1 MGNSPENQYHS
12 GSVEFQSKSAPV
24 FSRVK
29 TMSDSSSPAATQR
42 HIATWLLIV
51 CAMIYVMVVL
61 GGVTRL
67 THSGLSMVNWHPIA
81 GIIPPMSDSQ
91 WQAEFDNYKHYPE
104 YQKLNQ
110 GMDLAGFKSIFWFEF
125 AHRLLGRSIG
135 LVFLLGF
142 LWFAIRRQLNRELW
156 PQLAAMFVLGGMQG
170 LLGWFMVKSGLVD
183 RPHVS
188 QYRLTAHLSLAIAI
202 YGYILWV
209 ALGLLI
215 PKREYAPASE
225 LPRLRKTSIAL
236 WVLICVMIIS
246 GGFVA
251 GTHAGFV
258 YNTFPTMNG
267 FWFPPGLYGAS
278 PWYHNFFDDLTT
290 VQFNHRIIAYT
301 IFVSVIAFVLW
312 ARSLNLPK
320 PTMTAVYAV
329 LAAMLLQVTL
339 GISTLLSHVMVQV
352 GAAHQGGALVLFT
365 TVAVLVRLFHIPA
378 K

>member
-1 MGNSPENQYHS
+1 MPNPDL
-12 GSVEFQSKSAPV
+12 SA
-24 FSRVK
+24 
-29 TMSDSSSPAATQR
+29 AANRR
-42 HIATWLLIV
+42 HIAIWLIV
-51 CAMIYVMVVL
+51 VCALIYTMVVL

-67 THSGLSMVNWHPIA
+67 TRSGLSMVNWHPIA
-81 GIIPPMSDSQ
+81 GIVPPLNDQQ
-91 WQAEFDNYKHYPE
+91 WQAEFDNYKQFPE

-110 GMDLAGFKSIFWFEF
+110 GMDLAGFKSIFWFEY

-135 LVFLLGF
+135 LVFFLGF
-142 LWFAIRRQLNRELW
+142 LWFAIRKQLNRELW
-156 PQLAAMFVLGGMQG
+156 PKLATMFVLGGMQG

-209 ALGLLI
+209 ALGLLL
-215 PKREYAPASE
+215 PAREYAPASA
-225 LPRLRKTSIAL
+225 LPHLRKTSIAL
-236 WVLICVMIIS
+236 WALISVMIIS

-258 YNTFPTMNG
+258 YNTFPLMNG
-267 FWFPPGLYGAS
+267 AWFPPGLWDAH
-278 PWYHNFFDDLTT
+278 PWYHNLFDDLTS
-290 VQFNHRIIAYT
+290 VQFNHRVLAYT
-301 IFVSVIAFVLW
+301 IFVSVIAFVAWTRKLQ
-312 ARSLNLPK
+312 LPK

-339 GISTLLSHVMVQV
+339 GISTLLTHVAVPV

-365 TVAVLVRLFHIPA
+365 TVAVLVRLFHIPNKYA
-378 K
+378 

>member
-1 MGNSPENQYHS
+1 MSEYNP
-12 GSVEFQSKSAPV
+12 SA
-24 FSRVK
+24 
-29 TMSDSSSPAATQR
+29 ANNR
-42 HIATWLLIV
+42 HIAIWLLIV
-51 CAMIYVMVVL
+51 CALIYTMVVL

-67 THSGLSMVNWHPIA
+67 TRSGLSMVNWHPIA
-81 GIIPPMSDSQ
+81 GIVPPLNDQQ
-91 WQAEFDNYKHYPE
+91 WQAEFDNYKNYPE

-110 GMDLAGFKSIFWFEF
+110 GMDLAGFKSIFWFEY

-135 LVFLLGF
+135 LVFFIGF
-142 LWFAIRRQLNRELW
+142 LWFAIRKQLNRELW
-156 PQLAAMFVLGGMQG
+156 PKLATMFVLGGMQG

-202 YGYILWV
+202 YGYMLWV
-209 ALGLLI
+209 AIGLLL
-215 PKREYAPASE
+215 PAREFAPVSQ
-225 LPRLRKTSIAL
+225 LPSLRKASIAL
-236 WVLICVMIIS
+236 WSLICVMIIS

-267 FWFPPGLYGAS
+267 YLFPPGLYAAS
-278 PWYHNFFDDLTT
+278 PWYHNLFDDLTS
-290 VQFNHRIIAYT
+290 VQFNHRILAYT
-301 IFVSVIAFVLW
+301 IFVSVIAFVVW
-312 ARSLNLPK
+312 ARKLQLPK
-320 PTMTAVYAV
+320 ETMTAVYAV

-339 GISTLLSHVMVQV
+339 GISTLLTHVAVAV

-365 TVAVLVRLFHIPA
+365 TVAVLVRLFHIPT